1 MANLHCIWV
10 FDLESGAELA
20 CHCLEEE
27 VAENGEEEEDD
38 RWHHSL
44 QPAFSSPSGEVAE
57 LYSCLVTAAGIA
69 VRRVDRE
76 TGRLRPV
83 KVITKKGGRRRG
95 GFVKCQVLGASLGHL
110 LVQHHEAVGRIGDGT
125 GRDSCASSEDEE
137 DHRSVIKVYSLKEEE
152 EEEEGGPVAEYE
164 TNSGR
169 GGNSP
174 AVIVGERVFS
184 LEGGDLSRGCDIT
197 SDRNIIDFFKIKNAN
212 ISHAFTYYTRHRPCS
227 RQASED
233 GLFPPIQGEGRG
245 ESHRAL
251 EEAIQEQGSALRTQ
265 AAGQQRP
272 AGKPVFVEPF

>member
-27 VAENGEEEEDD
+27 VAEDGGEEEEDD

-44 QPAFSSPSGEVAE
+44 QPAFSFSSGEVAE

-83 KVITKKGGRRRG
+83 KAIAKKGGRKGRRRG
-95 GFVKCQVLGASLGHL
+95 GGFVRCQVLGASLGHL
-110 LVQHHEAVGRIGDGT
+110 LVQHHEAAGRVGD
-125 GRDSCASSEDEE
+125 DSCASSEDEE
-137 DHRSVIKVYSLKEEE
+137 DRRSVIRVYSLK

-169 GGNSP
+169 GGSSP

-197 SDRNIIDFFKIKNAN
+197 SDRNIIKIPLFF
-212 ISHAFTYYTRHRPCS
+212 
-227 RQASED
+227 
-233 GLFPPIQGEGRG
+233 L
-245 ESHRAL
+245 
-251 EEAIQEQGSALRTQ
+251 
-265 AAGQQRP
+265 
-272 AGKPVFVEPF
+272 